1 MVVLPLILHRT
12 TRINYDR
19 HASFVAP
26 QQKSWHPSVS
36 SSSVD
41 THHPSI
47 RPPPKRRET
56 AAGEQEVNNVLAGE
70 GNRGLRWR
78 NRDVLISRIPMSPL
92 SGHQRQRSARLTRD
106 AAGERRESPF
116 SSSRVLAGSSCRV
129 SCSRVSSHHQHHILI
144 ASECTLSGESVCS
157 YQWSPHNLLITRDR
171 CATLD

>member
-1 MVVLPLILHRT
+1 MHLLLLHNKSPGILPFR
-12 TRINYDR
+12 R
-19 HASFVAP
+19 P
-26 QQKSWHPSVS
+26 QSTPTIPPS
-36 SSSVD
+36 
-41 THHPSI
+41 T
-47 RPPPKRRET
+47 PKEKRDCCCP
-56 AAGEQEVNNVLAGE
+56 AGEQKVNNVLAGE
-70 GNRGLRWR
+70 GNHGLRWR
-78 NRDVLISRIPMSPL
+78 NRDVLISRIPMPPL